1 MIFTVSTSPLEQPTS
16 LGAIV
21 EMSLR
26 LAGEGDRAV
35 LLQGVSRIARKIIPA
50 QYASIAVLDN
60 DRQTIAGRICANGMD
75 APSTMPV
82 ISVLRPGLLTNML
95 IERRALRV
103 RDVTSESLGL
113 GFVCGN
119 DSLASVLSVPLSSS
133 ARVHGLLFLA
143 NRLGADEFSDHD
155 EEAAVAIAH
164 HVTLACERVEGRLPE
179 SNRSLEQRIEE
190 LLALNREL
198 ETFSYSVAHDLQG
211 PISHVG
217 CFARLLRERIEAHC
231 DPESGRYIRLIE
243 DASTH
248 MRCLLKGLL
257 DLAMLDR
264 QGLQV
269 RLIDFNVLTSEVV
282 EELKRDVS
290 SRQIEWILDPLPA
303 VQCDRVLLKA
313 VLSNL
318 LSNAV
323 KFTSLRQYATIQV
336 SHRTNDRETVI
347 SVTDNGVGFNMKYAD
362 RLFEVFQRLHR
373 PEDFPGIGI
382 GLASAQRIRKKHD
395 GKIWA
400 EAEVNG
406 GATFHFSLP
415 SRDPALQL
423 EK

>member
-1 MIFTVSTSPLEQPTS
+1 MIPAVSTSPLEQATS

-21 EMSLR
+21 EMTLR

-35 LLQGVSRIARKIIPA
+35 LLQGISQIARKIIPA

-60 DRQTIAGRICANGMD
+60 NRQTITGRICANGMD
-75 APSTMPV
+75 APSAMPV

-95 IERRALRV
+95 IQRRALRV

-143 NRLGADEFSDHD
+143 NRLGADEFNDHD

-164 HVTLACERVEGRLPE
+164 HVTLACERIEGRLPE
-179 SNRSLEQRIEE
+179 TNRSLEQRIEK
-190 LLALNREL
+190 LLVLNREL

-211 PISHVG
+211 PISHVS
-217 CFARLLRERIEAHC
+217 CFARLLRERMGAHC
-231 DPESGRYIRLIE
+231 DPESGRYMQLIE

-248 MRCLLKGLL
+248 MRCLLKGVL

-264 QGLQV
+264 EGLQV
-269 RLIDFNVLTSEVV
+269 RLIDLNVLTSEVV
-282 EELKRDVS
+282 EELKHDVS
-290 SRQIEWILDPLPA
+290 GRQIEWILDPLPA
-303 VQCDRVLLKA
+303 IQCDRILLKA

-323 KFTSLRQYATIQV
+323 KFTSLRQRATIQV
-336 SHRTNDRETVI
+336 SHRTNDREAVI
-347 SVTDNGVGFNMKYAD
+347 SVTDNGVGFNMKYAE
-362 RLFEVFQRLHR
+362 RLFEIFQRLHR

-382 GLASAQRIRKKHD
+382 GLATAQRIIKKHD

-415 SRDPALQL
+415 LRDTALQF
-423 EK
+423 EN